1 MERDMKKIIE
11 TLQSHE
17 ADNALIN
24 DVLVMIL
31 NNQIQSTK
39 TTKNCLLEIKEN
51 IESERTNKNKA
62 IEIIKDF
69 VVDLKNLV
77 GLIQKGMILNLPYAS
92 YACGGNITFTPYL
105 MLN

>member
-1 MERDMKKIIE
+1 MDRDMKKIIE
-11 TLQSHE
+11 TLQAHE

-31 NNQIQSTK
+31 NNQIQATK

-69 VVDLKNLV
+69 VVDMAER
-77 GLIQKGMILNLPYAS
+77 LIVLEKKL
-92 YACGGNITFTPYL
+92 
-105 MLN
+105 

>member
-11 TLQSHE
+11 TLQAHE

-51 IESERTNKNKA
+51 IEAERTNKNKA
-62 IEIIKDF
+62 IELIKDF
-69 VVDLKNLV
+69 IVDIAER
-77 GLIQKGMILNLPYAS
+77 LIVLEKKL
-92 YACGGNITFTPYL
+92 
-105 MLN
+105 